1 MLFIG
6 DLINID
12 GTRFEYCD
20 HGVQLSGGGIDSRL
34 CTEGFI
40 YFALKGSRVDGHD
53 FIGKAIGNGAAL
65 AVVEE
70 GYHNK
75 ENYPVMYCADVEK
88 YMGILARKWRNGLNA
103 KILAITGTNGK
114 TSTKEML
121 FAILSKKYKTVK
133 TAGNYNNQQGVPLT
147 IFNISDETEIAIVE
161 MGTNHFG
168 EIGNLCE
175 IADPDLGMITNIGAG
190 HLESFGNKFGVLK
203 AKLEMYHYLH
213 SKNRLFFLNKD
224 DQLLASAIV
233 DKSYIKTF
241 GLAAV
246 NDFHIENVGV
256 NKDGFGRFDYQN
268 IEIELGIKGMMH
280 CRNALAASAFAESLG
295 INAETIAEALNGFSV
310 DLKRGESVK
319 YGVSEVIVDCYNA
332 NPSSMMEAVKDLS
345 SLDEGCF
352 FVLAD
357 MLELGSSSESEHRE
371 LGRFLNKIS
380 FVKLFLFGE
389 EMEFCYQEMDDN
401 DDRICYYNDFKL
413 MKKDFDAIAADYLR
427 IMLKGSRSMKLERLL
442 DK

>member
-1 MLFIG
+1 MFFIG
-6 DLINID
+6 DLINIA
-12 GTRFEYCD
+12 GTRFEHCD
-20 HGVQLSGGGIDSRL
+20 YSVQLSGGVIDSRL
-34 CTEGFI
+34 CSKGFI
-40 YFALKGSRVDGHD
+40 YFALKGSKADGHD
-53 FIGKAIGNGAAL
+53 FIGKAIDNGAVL
-65 AVVEE
+65 AVVEN
-70 GYHNK
+70 GYQNK

-88 YMGILARKWRNGLNA
+88 YMGLLARKWRNGLSA

-133 TAGNYNNQQGVPLT
+133 TVGNYNNQQGVPLT
-147 IFNISDETEIAIVE
+147 IFNINDETEIAIVE

-190 HLESFGNKFGVLK
+190 HLESFGDKFGVLK

-213 SKNRLFFLNKD
+213 NKNRLFFLNKD
-224 DQLLASAIV
+224 DQLLASAVV
-233 DKSYIKTF
+233 DKSYVKTF
-241 GLAAV
+241 GLAVA

-256 NKDGFGRFDYQN
+256 NKDGFGRFDYRN

-319 YGVSEVIVDCYNA
+319 YGSSEVIMDCYNA

-371 LGRFLNKIS
+371 LGRFLNEIS